1 MSVELLKRL
10 CATPGVPGREEA
22 LRQLV
27 IEELRNYADEIRTDA
42 MGNVIAR
49 RAGTGTHPRTIML
62 AAHMDEIAFVVRFIH
77 KDGFLYFHPL
87 GGFDPRTLVAQRVK
101 VYGKRILDG
110 VIGIKATHL
119 TTPEERSKVIP
130 LEELFIDVGL
140 PAEEVQEL
148 VSIGDPI
155 TLERELIEMGH
166 FYTGKTLDDRVGLYV
181 MLQAFKSFTQ
191 SADTIYA
198 VATVQEEVGLRGA
211 RTAAFGLNPD
221 IGIAIDVTIA
231 ADTPGMEE
239 HQQCTRLGK
248 GVAIKIVDSYSISH
262 PGLVRFLRQIAEE
275 EHIPHQLEVLPRGG
289 TDAAA
294 IQLSRAGIPVCTISI
309 PNRYTHSV
317 VECVHKADV
326 EAAIQLL
333 RRFLERSAEFQI
345 A

>member
-1 MSVELLKRL
+1 MSVELLRRL

-22 LRQLV
+22 LRELV
-27 IEELRNYADEIRTDA
+27 VAELQDYADDIRIDA

-49 RAGTGTHPRTIML
+49 RHGTGAQPRTLML
-62 AAHMDEIAFVVRFIH
+62 AAHMDEIAFLVRAIH
-77 KDGFLYFHPL
+77 KEGFLYFHPL

-101 VYGKRILDG
+101 IYGRRVLDG

-140 PAEEVQEL
+140 PADEVKEL

-155 TLERELIEMGH
+155 TLERELIEMGN
-166 FYTGKTLDDRVGLYV
+166 FYTGKALDNRVGLYV
-181 MLQAFKSFTQ
+181 MVEAFKRYRQ
-191 SADTIYA
+191 SPDTVYA

-211 RTAAFGLNPD
+211 RTAAFGLDPHL
-221 IGIAIDVTIA
+221 GIAIDVTIA

-239 HQQCTRLGK
+239 HQYCTRLGH
-248 GVAIKIVDSYSISH
+248 GVAIKLVDSYSISH
-262 PGLVRFLRQIAEE
+262 PALVRFLRQIAEQE
-275 EHIPHQLEVLPRGG
+275 AIPHQLEILPRGG

-294 IQLSRAGIPVCTISI
+294 MQLSRAGIPVCTISI

-333 RRFLERSAEFQI
+333 CRFLERSGEFQG
-345 A
+345 

>member
-1 MSVELLKRL
+1 MSVELLRRL

-22 LRQLV
+22 LR
-27 IEELRNYADEIRTDA
+27 ELIVAELKGYADEIRTDA
-42 MGNVIAR
+42 MGNVIACR
-49 RAGTGTHPRTIML
+49 HGTGEHPRTLML
-62 AAHMDEIAFVVRFIH
+62 AAHMDEIAFLVRAIH
-77 KDGFLYFHPL
+77 KEGFLYFHPL

-101 VYGKRILDG
+101 VYGRRVLDG
-110 VIGIKATHL
+110 VIGIKAAHL

-140 PAEEVQEL
+140 PAEEVKEL
-148 VSIGDPI
+148 VEIGDPI
-155 TLERELIEMGH
+155 TLERELIEMGNL
-166 FYTGKTLDDRVGLYV
+166 YTGKTLDNRVGLYV
-181 MLQAFKSFTQ
+181 MLEAFKSYSH
-191 SADTIYA
+191 SADTVYA

-211 RTAAFGLNPD
+211 RTAAFGLDPH

-248 GVAIKIVDSYSISH
+248 GVAIKLVDSASISH
-262 PGLVRFLRQIAEE
+262 PTLVRFLRQIAEQE
-275 EHIPHQLEVLPRGG
+275 GIPYQLELLPRGG

-294 IQLSRAGIPVCTISI
+294 MQLSRAGIPVCTISI

-317 VECVHKADV
+317 VECVHRADV

-333 RRFLERSAEFQI
+333 RRVLERSGELQI
-345 A
+345 